1 MTDPVAMPAAPAAPE
16 PVAVWH
22 AEHRNFA
29 RLLDLVERELAVFHS
44 GERPDYELLLDVV
57 TYLRHFP
64 DLAHH
69 PREDVAFARLVDRDP
84 ALAPLVTR
92 LHQEHRVIAAA
103 GERLRELLE
112 GVLADG
118 SFVGRAELEAACAT
132 FLVYYRQ
139 HIQTEERD
147 ILPRAARL
155 LDDGDWK
162 AVADAHAGAPD
173 PLFGGAVADR
183 YRELRRKIAVEAGP

>member
-1 MTDPVAMPAAPAAPE
+1 MTDPAASSPVSPAAL
-16 PVAVWH
+16 WH
-22 AEHRNFA
+22 AEHQNFA
-29 RLLDLVERELAVFHS
+29 RLLDLLERELAVFHS
-44 GERPDYELLLDVV
+44 GERPDYELLLDIV

-69 PREDVAFARLVDRDP
+69 PREDVVFARLVDRDP
-84 ALAPLVTR
+84 ALAPLVAR

-112 GVLADG
+112 GVLAEG
-118 SFVGRAELEAACAT
+118 SFVGRAALEAACAT

-139 HIQTEERD
+139 HMQSEERD

-155 LDDGDWK
+155 LDAEDWR
-162 AVADAHAGAPD
+162 AVVAAHAAAPD
-173 PLFGGAVADR
+173 PLFGAAEDER
-183 YRELRRKIAVEAGP
+183 YRELRRKITAAAKG